1 MELEVADVTNKRLK
15 PSVEDNETTQI
26 DSEIAKATEE
36 ETAAATLASEQME
49 LEIANILEK
58 INRFTNLVSEL
69 LESGKSMLKE
79 LSNEFEERIILLHK
93 EQMEKWQEEIK
104 ELRLLDTSNE
114 EADALLGNAKYLLQN
129 VQGES

>member
-15 PSVEDNETTQI
+15 PSVEDNETTQT
-26 DSEIAKATEE
+26 DSEVAKAVEE
-36 ETAAATLASEQME
+36 ETAAATLASEQVE

-58 INRFTNLVSEL
+58 IERFTNL
-69 LESGKSMLKE
+69 
-79 LSNEFEERIILLHK
+79 

-114 EADALLGNAKYLLQN
+114 EADALLLNAKYLLQN
-129 VQGES
+129 VRDES